1 MTNVNLKS
9 QSRIN
14 MTCGFLEY
22 HITLSKQKY
31 FFSPLQKDEQPTLRK
46 AWMDDSFDLFVGHK
60 AFSPT
65 SHITTNSQSLM
76 FRLA

>member
-1 MTNVNLKS
+1 MTIWNKYDL
-9 QSRIN
+9 RIPRISYYIIK
-14 MTCGFLEY
+14 TK
-22 HITLSKQKY
+22 I